1 MALVEQASSLEHPI
15 GRRGAAFWS
24 EHQPG
29 FRFSTQPVGTSE
41 FFAEVERHR
50 YSLEPHISEIACFER
65 WTGRDIL
72 DAGCGIATDGARFA
86 RAGARYTGLDQSGTA
101 LDLAARRFEL
111 EELEGTFVQGSVSDL
126 PFPDKS
132 FDLVYSH
139 GVVHHVPDTDTEK
152 AISEFHRV
160 LRPGGTALVMVY
172 HRHSLNYRLNI
183 MVVRRALAAVLLI
196 PGADR
201 LVARLTGEDPA
212 VLDGHR
218 ALFERHGLSYLT
230 DGALFLS
237 NNTDG
242 PGNPLSKVYSRAE
255 ARALFESFVDV
266 RLETRFLNLRLYP
279 GGALFSRTS
288 PAQWLERRIG
298 WYLYIEAR
306 KATTAESAMPA

>member
-1 MALVEQASSLEHPI
+1 MALVEQASSQEHPI
-15 GRRGAAFWS
+15 RRRGAAFWS

-29 FRFSTQPVGTSE
+29 LRFSTQPVGTPE
-41 FFAEVERHR
+41 FFAEVEWHR
-50 YSLEPHISEIACFER
+50 YSLEPHIPEIAGFER
-65 WTGRDIL
+65 WGGRNIL

-86 RAGARYTGLDQSGTA
+86 RAGARYTGLDQSCPA
-101 LDLAARRFEL
+101 LALARQRFAL

-126 PFPDKS
+126 PFPDQS

-139 GVVHHVPDTDTEK
+139 GVVHHVPDTEK

-160 LRPGGTALVMVY
+160 LRAGGTALVMVY
-172 HRHSLNYRLNI
+172 HRNSLNYRLNI

-279 GGALFSRTS
+279 GGAPFSRTS

-306 KATTAESAMPA
+306 KASTGESAMPA